1 MSRMMTEAGVPPE
14 QLAAPPWNNRLNAVL
29 ALGAVMMTIG
39 FAYPGAGMSLVF
51 VDDSVPQI
59 VEINGP

>member
-1 MSRMMTEAGVPPE
+1 V
-14 QLAAPPWNNRLNAVL
+14 
-29 ALGAVMMTIG
+29 MTIG